1 MLQGL
6 RLITIMK
13 ILLENWK
20 RYINES
26 EESNVPAGRIYDLVF
41 DIKGEVYN
49 RSIKAPKFFTETE
62 AEKESKIVFDEMKAK
77 GLIDDFKTYQAF
89 VIAFNKLTDPKED
102 PKEEPKEEPNNEEL
116 I

>member
-1 MLQGL
+1 
-6 RLITIMK
+6 MK

-20 RYINES
+20 KFITES

-49 RSIKAPKFFTETE
+49 RAIKAPKFFTETE
-62 AEKESKIVFDEMKAK
+62 AEKESEIVFNEMKAK
-77 GLIDDFKTYQAF
+77 GLIDDFETYQAF
-89 VIAFNKLTDPKED
+89 VKAFNKLTD
-102 PKEEPKEEPNNEEL
+102 PKEEPNNEEL